1 MKQKFGRRL
10 QGRERFG
17 YDFDTVFAIES
28 YLRYKGHQFTERFDA
43 NSYLYVTK
51 ALDYFDLSNG
61 HAGLADA
68 LSGTAHIMYLV
79 VSFTS
84 DWLYPTY
91 HSKELVSA
99 LTAAGADV
107 TYTDLQST
115 WGHDAFLLEV
125 ETMTALISDFLGR
138 VVAEHNVPLPVV
150 PHGQVSV
157 IGDEAV
163 GAGDSSSDETGSG
176 SQ

>member
-1 MKQKFGRRL
+1 
-10 QGRERFG
+10 
-17 YDFDTVFAIES
+17 
-28 YLRYKGHQFTERFDA
+28 
-43 NSYLYVTK
+43 
-51 ALDYFDLSNG
+51 
-61 HAGLADA
+61 
-68 LSGTAHIMYLV
+68 MYLV

-84 DWLYPTY
+84 EWLYPTY

-99 LTAAGADV
+99 LTAVGADV

-138 VVAEHNVPLPVV
+138 VVAEHNVPLPATLPETASSTGGGPEGV
-150 PHGQVSV
+150 
-157 IGDEAV
+157 
-163 GAGDSSSDETGSG
+163 GDSSSDEKGSG